1 MNSKSYIVH
10 TIFPVELF
18 QAKISVAAKYLY
30 FVLSSFANKD
40 GVCFPRLSVIK
51 ERSGIK
57 NDKTV
62 VKALK
67 ELERAGFIEIIRD
80 RGKHNVYKLFP
91 QREGKVENESEEKEK
106 RSVLPDALLDKL
118 KDFELNKSD
127 IKKIESI
134 YVKRGEEYVRSAIL
148 YTKKRAKENKSAYLM
163 QTLLKDWA
171 AKERKEMER
180 QNAFEKAKQEYKQLI
195 GKTVLIDGKEY
206 RISDDGV
213 ISDKDAIPSGYIWED
228 WDYWKAILLKNLK
241 GQDFLKSDGT

>member
-1 MNSKSYIVH
+1 MNSKSYIIH
-10 TIFPVELF
+10 TIFPIDLF
-18 QAKISVAAKYLY
+18 QAEISVTAKYLY
-30 FVLSSFANKD
+30 FVLSSFANQD
-40 GVCFPRLSVIK
+40 GVCFPRLATIK
-51 ERSGIK
+51 ERAGIK
-57 NDKTV
+57 NDKTIV
-62 VKALK
+62 RALK
-67 ELERAGFIEIIRD
+67 ELERAGFIEVIRD

-91 QREGKVENESEEKEK
+91 ERERKEKNENKEEKK
-106 RSVLPDALLDKL
+106 RSVLPSGLLNEL
-118 KDFELNKSD
+118 RDFELNESD
-127 IKKIESI
+127 IKKIEGI
-134 YVKRGEEYVRSAIL
+134 YVKRGEEYIRSAIL

-228 WDYWKAILLKNLK
+228 WDYWKAVLLKSLK
-241 GQDFLKSDGT
+241 EQSFSEK